1 MKKTL
6 FLGILMII
14 MITGLVS
21 AITEP
26 TLTSTNYDKSLCNK
40 LLDVATV
47 DKTMPKFIPFKN
59 EVFDVYNL
67 KNEAVGHVKIKDG
80 IIVETQCKL
89 SDEDKATYDVFI
101 KSSETIDKIEEAES
115 PSKAYQDA
123 KKEGDI
129 IIKGKSFSKGLKIGF
144 INFFAKIASWF

>member
-21 AITEP
+21 AIAEP
-26 TLTSTNYDKSLCNK
+26 ALTSTTYDKSLCNK

-47 DKTMPKFIPFKN
+47 DKTMPKFAPFKN

-67 KNEAVGHVKIKDG
+67 ENEAVGHVKIKDG
-80 IIVETQCKL
+80 TIVETTCEL
-89 SDEDKATYDVFI
+89 SNENEATYDVFV
-101 KSSETIDKIEEAES
+101 KDSETIDTIKEAES
-115 PSKAYQDA
+115 PAKAYQKA

-129 IIKGKSFSKGLKIGF
+129 KIEGKSFSKGLKIGV